1 MCKEKYNMISPVGK
15 NLSPRADGN
24 SFLEDVIVILGL
36 KAGSVG
42 KVPFLDTTYKKRKLH
57 IF

>member
-1 MCKEKYNMISPVGK
+1 MCKEKYNMISPMGFIRQKYNMISLMGK

-36 KAGSVG
+36 KARSV
-42 KVPFLDTTYKKRKLH
+42 
-57 IF
+57 